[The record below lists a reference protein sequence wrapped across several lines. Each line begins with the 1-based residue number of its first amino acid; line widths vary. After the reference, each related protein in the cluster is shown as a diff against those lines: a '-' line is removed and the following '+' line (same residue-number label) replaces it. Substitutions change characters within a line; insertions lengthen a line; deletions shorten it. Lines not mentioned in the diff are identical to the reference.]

1 MLHRYAFS
9 NFQSFREPTEVNLRL
24 NRKVPQVG
32 WDVVSAG
39 GHRLSTVAAVI
50 GANGSGKTALLKPVV
65 FLVWF
70 LKSSFHTQVD
80 APIPVTPHFSA
91 PVEPT
96 EFEAEAEGLDGQL
109 WRYVLRLT
117 PQRVLHEA
125 LYQQKVK
132 GFSYV
137 FVREWDES
145 AQHYQVKQQDFGM
158 APSEARKVRPNAS
171 LIATAAQYGVELAQ
185 MFTRIHLQTNV
196 VANGRMPFR
205 ADRDLPAAAK
215 HFALNQ
221 AQQTQMASLL
231 KAWDLGLIDVQVR
244 EHALQMPGEEPQK
257 VWLPFGRHIDRN
269 GRSQELSLFDE
280 SSGTQSA
287 FVLLARLLPALADG
301 GLVVIDEFE
310 NDLHPHMLEP
320 ILDLFAH
327 EETNPHKAQ
336 IIFTCHAMEVLNV
349 LHKSQVMLVEKNQD
363 CESSAWRMD
372 SIQGIRTDDNFYAK
386 YMAGAYGAVPQ
397 F

>member
-9 NFQSFREPTEVNLRL
+9 NFQSFRDHTEVDLRL
-24 NRKVPQVG
+24 NGKVPPVA
-32 WDVVSAG
+32 WEAVSAG

-50 GANGSGKTALLKPVV
+50 GANGSGKTALIKPVA

-70 LKSSFHTQVD
+70 LRSSFQTPVE
-80 APIPVTPHFSA
+80 APIPVTAHFSA
-91 PVEPT
+91 TNEPT
-96 EFEAEAEGLDGQL
+96 EFEVEAEGLDGQM

-117 PQRVLHEA
+117 RQRVLHEA

-137 FVREWDES
+137 FVRDWDEAS
-145 AQHYQVKQQDFGM
+145 QSYRIKQQDFDM

-171 LIATAAQYGVELAQ
+171 LIATAAQYGVAQ
-185 MFTRIHLQTNV
+185 AQKFTKIHLQTNV
-196 VANGRMPFR
+196 VATGRMPH
-205 ADRDLPAAAK
+205 DLTAAAQ

-221 AQQTQMASLL
+221 AQQSQMVALL
-231 KAWDLGLIDVQVR
+231 KAWDMGLSDVQVR
-244 EHALQMPGEEPQK
+244 QQTVQRPDEEPQT
-257 VWLPFGRHIDRN
+257 VWLPFGLHTDRQ
-269 GRSQELSLFDE
+269 GRTRELSLFQE

-287 FVLLARLLPALADG
+287 FVLLSRLLPVLSMG
-301 GLVVIDEFE
+301 GIVVIDEFE

-320 ILDLFAH
+320 ILDLFASPH
-327 EETNPHKAQ
+327 TNPHRAQ
-336 IIFTCHAMEVLNV
+336 ILFTCHAMEVLNV
-349 LHKSQVMLVEKNQD
+349 LHKSQVFLVEKDEN

-386 YMAGAYGAVPQ
+386 YMAGAYGAVPAL
-397 F
+397 

>member
-32 WDVVSAG
+32 WDVVSTG
-39 GHRLSTVAAVI
+39 GHRLSTVTAVI

-65 FLVWF
+65 FLAWF
-70 LKSSFHTQVD
+70 LKNSFRAPVD
-80 APIPVTPHFSA
+80 SLIAVTPHFSA
-91 PVEPT
+91 TDEPT
-96 EFEAEAEGLDGQL
+96 EFEVEAEGLDGQL

-117 PQRVLHEA
+117 PKRVLHEA
-125 LYQQKVK
+125 LYLQKVK

-137 FVREWDES
+137 FVRDWDES
-145 AQHYQVKQQDFGM
+145 AQHYQIKQQDFGM

-171 LIATAAQYGVELAQ
+171 LISTAAQYGVEQAQ

-196 VANGRMPFR
+196 VAAGRMSFR
-205 ADRDLPAAAK
+205 AARDLPMAAR
-215 HFALNQ
+215 HFALNPAQQ
-221 AQQTQMASLL
+221 AQMVSLL
-231 KAWDLGLIDVQVR
+231 KSWDLGLTDVQVR
-244 EHALQMPGEEPQK
+244 EQTLQVPGEEPQK
-257 VWLPFGRHIDRN
+257 VWLPFGMHTDRQ
-269 GRSQELSLFDE
+269 GRKHELSLFDE

-287 FVLLARLLPALADG
+287 FVLLAGLLPALAEG
-301 GLVVIDEFE
+301 GLVVVDEFE

-327 EETNPHKAQ
+327 KETNPHKAQ

-349 LHKSQVMLVEKNQD
+349 LHKSQVMLVEKNED
-363 CESSAWRMD
+363 CESTAWRMD
-372 SIQGIRTDDNFYAK
+372 SIHGIRNDDNFYAK

-397 F
+397 I